1 MNIMILDDH
10 KIIRDGLKLMLES
23 IDHPQ
28 FSVSTCKDI
37 IEAKDLLLY
46 NKIDV
51 AFIDFK
57 IGEQTGDKF
66 VAFATKE
73 YPSVKCI
80 AISGYDESDYI
91 YRMLHAGA
99 SAYIIKNISEVELI
113 KCIESVWAGKN
124 YYSKEILNSYVLASR
139 KLATAGSGPGV
150 TLKPTGL
157 QLLSEREIEIIKL
170 IALELTN
177 DEISD
182 FLNISPRTVANHR
195 TSILTKIEA
204 RNTVGL
210 IKFAVENKLIE

>member
-1 MNIMILDDH
+1 
-10 KIIRDGLKLMLES
+10 MLES
-23 IDHPQ
+23 IEKPKYNV
-28 FSVSTCKDI
+28 FSAQDFL
-37 IEAKDLLLY
+37 EAKDLLLY
-46 NKIDV
+46 NKIDI
-51 AFIDFK
+51 AFVDFK
-57 IGEQTGDKF
+57 IGDQTGDKF
-66 VAFATKE
+66 VAFVAKE
-73 YPSVKCI
+73 YPDIKSI

-99 SAYIIKNISEVELI
+99 GAYIIKNISEQELNKCVEA
-113 KCIESVWAGKN
+113 VWEGKN

-139 KLATAGSGPGV
+139 KLLSGN
-150 TLKPTGL
+150 TTSTSKLTGI

-177 DEISD
+177 EEISN

-210 IKFAVENKLIE
+210 IKFAVENKLID

>member
-1 MNIMILDDH
+1 MSIIILDDH
-10 KIIRDGLKLMLES
+10 KLIRDGLKLMLES
-23 IDHPQ
+23 IEYPKY
-28 FSVSTCKDI
+28 SVSTCKDI

-46 NKIDV
+46 NKVDI
-51 AFIDFK
+51 AFVDFK
-57 IGEQTGDKF
+57 IGDQTGDKF
-66 VAFATKE
+66 VSFVTKE
-73 YPSVKCI
+73 YPEVKCI

-91 YRMLHAGA
+91 YRMLQAGA
-99 SAYIIKNISEVELI
+99 KAYIIKNISEVELN
-113 KCIESVWAGKN
+113 KCIEAVWSGKN
-124 YYSKEILNSYVLASR
+124 YYSKEILDSYVLASR
-139 KLATAGSGPGV
+139 KLATAGNAPAP
-150 TLKPTGL
+150 KPTGL

-195 TSILTKIEA
+195 TSILNKIEA